1 MGSKVKGQGALL
13 IQWGWLIVVCVIV
26 VIVLLQLGIF
36 SPGRVVGP
44 LCTTQ
49 PGFIC
54 NNPVMNASGTLK
66 IQFGQIVSDS
76 IVITALSCTK
86 NDTGFTNTT
95 PENIL
100 VRSGELVNLDFQ
112 CTFEEEHVG
121 NIFVGYLWIVYDV
134 GTNTDL
140 LMQFGKV
147 ITSVST
153 SGALVAFTQASAPV
167 CTQTSQGNYRC
178 VMLEKVSQSV
188 QGGGGPTGLAAIFE
202 QAIKGMF
209 NSIL

>member
-1 MGSKVKGQGALL
+1 MKGQGALL
-13 IQWGWLIVVCVIV
+13 IQWGWLLVVCVIA

-36 SPGRVVGP
+36 SPDRVVGP

-54 NNPVMNASGTLK
+54 NNPVMNSSGVLK
-66 IQFGQIVSDS
+66 IEFGQIVSDS
-76 IVITALSCTK
+76 IIITALSCTQ

-95 PENIL
+95 PQSIL
-100 VRSGELVNLDFQ
+100 VRSGELVSLDFQ
-112 CTFEEEHVG
+112 CTFEPTHVG
-121 NIFVGYLWIVYDV
+121 DIFVGYLWIVYDV

-147 ITSVST
+147 VTSVST
-153 SGALVAFTQASAPV
+153 NGALVVFSPAQQQSAPV
-167 CTQTSQGNYRC
+167 CTQISTGEYRC
-178 VMLEKVSQSV
+178 MVLEKVTQSAA
-188 QGGGGPTGLAAIFE
+188 GNNKAGLMTILA

-209 NSIL
+209 NTIL